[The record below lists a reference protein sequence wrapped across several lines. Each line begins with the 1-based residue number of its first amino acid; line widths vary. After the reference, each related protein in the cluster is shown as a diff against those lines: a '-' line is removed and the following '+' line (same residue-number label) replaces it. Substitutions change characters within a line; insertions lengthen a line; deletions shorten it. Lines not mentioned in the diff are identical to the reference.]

1 MHFTL
6 KGTEIFEKRPLLR
19 EAFFK
24 SLRTWFKSKR
34 AFFSMKRETRR
45 TLKELAYYSSLGFSV
60 SLSIV
65 IGLAIG
71 VYLDRKVFN
80 TTPWLTLIFLG
91 LGIAAGFRNIAL
103 AIKKSKK
110 L

>member
-1 MHFTL
+1 VHFTL
-6 KGTEIFEKRPLLR
+6 KGTKTFEKRSLLR

>member
-1 MHFTL
+1 VHFTL
-6 KGTEIFEKRPLLR
+6 KGTETFEKRPLLR